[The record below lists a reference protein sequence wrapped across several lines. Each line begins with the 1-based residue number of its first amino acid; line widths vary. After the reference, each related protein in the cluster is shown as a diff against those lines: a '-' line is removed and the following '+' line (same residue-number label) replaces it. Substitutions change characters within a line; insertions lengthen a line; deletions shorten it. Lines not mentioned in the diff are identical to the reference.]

1 MLFFF
6 QIEDGDIICFQKP
19 TPVESEEECKYPDV
33 PSFLEYVH
41 NRQVPTA
48 EYCYFIASVTY
59 TDLFNVI
66 PTYIEWVDTFQI
78 VHFRSLE
85 KPKEDDFS
93 LEL

>member
-19 TPVESEEECKYPDV
+19 TPVESEEESKYPDV

-41 NRQVPTA
+41 NRQVPVA
-48 EYCYFIASVTY
+48 EYCYVIASVIY
-59 TDLFNVI
+59 AYLFNVI
-66 PTYIEWVDTFQI
+66 LPYIEWVDALQI